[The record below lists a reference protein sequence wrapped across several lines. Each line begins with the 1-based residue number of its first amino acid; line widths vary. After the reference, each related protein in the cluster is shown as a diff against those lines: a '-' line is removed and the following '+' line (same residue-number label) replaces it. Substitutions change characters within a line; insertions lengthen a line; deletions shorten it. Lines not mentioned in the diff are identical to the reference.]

1 MEDSTINVFSED
13 IQEDTYDSNACL
25 VVEDLSENDPLDH
38 GVDVVKRESNNNP
51 FYISIQ
57 QKNMSVV
64 KTQYGKLRPIIDTH
78 SVLVMI
84 PKCYANIP
92 TEIYEKNIS
101 IEVLAKICTS
111 FFVKRC
117 STKILNVACHSDVAV
132 IVSKEVLEH
141 IDHAGIKLRPLEIV
155 IPIFDMHPE
164 HIDSYINIYGQI
176 SGDYE
181 KLISVINMKN
191 YFGSTQTIDFEFFE
205 NIIGDYFWRYD
216 SSEFNMTHLFSSRK
230 IRVNDAE
237 LLLQDTDTDIMTTN
251 VDPTSTGNYATC
263 SENRYRTS
271 ICDAMRTAKNRRFF
285 LSRTM
290 PMDANLG
297 IDKET
302 VTRLFMMLTDNQSMY
317 NFFNAFAVSRKHSH
331 LVVNNTEI
339 LAKMKYMFKTYKEA
353 FRYVLS
359 YPMLTYYV
367 EECILRRNITKK
379 SRCVFTID
387 TAHELPVFPFLASD
401 VHSSPYN
408 VIPVKDSLLRKNA
421 HGLAF
426 IQNHFGYGIDNLDG
440 FRKKFNIFTTGHVD
454 KNVFDGIDWSHIAV
468 TGSTIPACVPTR
480 SPLSHVTGVPS
491 SATYEEEFNAYFNK
505 YYGTSD
511 IDVVCATTNLD
522 IFFDTADSVI
532 KQVKKNIGVA
542 DDKRIIVTPISM
554 SRIFLNNASLS
565 DYYQDL
571 SQLCDEIKEPT
582 DVRKVLKKCNCGT
595 RARILT
601 KYLPVIEYF
610 YNIYVTRKTEKY
622 MNIKPRNMIHQ
633 MYLEMCPIDHFSV
646 QIVMTSQKSDHK
658 ATECIF
664 VENKEIVNPE
674 TLEKTFIETIRVEDT
689 FRFKVSNSSEHIPV
703 GSAPILHR
711 QFEIFRAIG
720 DDPFS
725 TIQGFHLPCVRGFY
739 DGTNVYM
746 TTSCVCSHLTY
757 MNVDYK
763 YFACAQ
769 QPLEIILKYMNRG
782 YGLYLSEHEIA
793 SLQAMSQKSDIL
805 EQKTITNI
813 TGLVTNGIKP
823 NITVI
828 PYNNVIDFPT
838 HSFYTIYDIDG
849 NVTGFNSNIC
859 KDVWHKVNKLR
870 TK

>member
-1 MEDSTINVFSED
+1 MEDSIINVFSED
-13 IQEDTYDSNACL
+13 IHEDTYDTNECL
-25 VVEDLSENDPLDH
+25 VVEELSENDPLDH
-38 GVDVVKRESNNNP
+38 GVDVVRRESNNNP

-57 QKNMSVV
+57 QKNMSVI
-64 KTQYGKLRPIIDTH
+64 KTQYGKLRPIIDTR
-78 SVLVMI
+78 SVLVMV
-84 PKCYANIP
+84 PKCHTYIP
-92 TEIYEKNIS
+92 AEIYEKNIS
-101 IEVLAKICTS
+101 SEILAKICSS

-117 STKILNVACHSDVAV
+117 STKILNVSCHSDVAV

-141 IDHAGIKLRPLEIV
+141 IDHEGIKLQQLEIV
-155 IPIFDMHPE
+155 IPIFDMNSE
-164 HIDSYINIYGQI
+164 HVDSYINLYGQI
-176 SGDYE
+176 SGNYE
-181 KLISVINMKN
+181 KLINIIKMKN
-191 YFGSTQTIDFEFFE
+191 YFCTSQPIDFDFIES
-205 NIIGDYFWRYD
+205 IIGDYFWRYD
-216 SSEFNMTHLFSSRK
+216 SSEFNMTHLFSNRR

-237 LLLQDTDTDIMTTN
+237 LLLQDIDVETT
-251 VDPTSTGNYATC
+251 TTGNYATC

-271 ICDAMRTAKNRRFF
+271 ICDAMKTAKNRRFF
-285 LSRTM
+285 LNRSIQS
-290 PMDANLG
+290 DANLG

-317 NFFNAFAVSRKHSH
+317 NFFNAFAVSRKHCH

-339 LAKMKYMFKTYKEA
+339 LTKMKYMFKTYKEA

-359 YPMLTYYV
+359 YPMLTCYV
-367 EECILRRNITKK
+367 EECILRRNINKN

-408 VIPVKDSLLRKNA
+408 VIPVKKSLLERNA

-440 FRKKFNIFTTGHVD
+440 FRKKFNIFTTGHIN
-454 KNVFDGIDWSHIAV
+454 KNIFDGIDWSRIAV
-468 TGSTIPACVPTR
+468 SGSTIPACVPTR
-480 SPLSHVTGVPS
+480 SPLTHVTGVTS

-522 IFFDTADSVI
+522 VFFDDVDSII
-532 KQVKKNIGVA
+532 KQVKKNIGVMD
-542 DDKRIIVTPISM
+542 DDKRITVTPISM
-554 SRIFLNNASLS
+554 SRIFLNNMSLT
-565 DYYQDL
+565 DYFQDL

-582 DVRKVLKKCNCGT
+582 DVRKVLKKCNCGA

-610 YNIYVTRKTEKY
+610 YNIYVAHKTEKY
-622 MNIKPRNMIHQ
+622 RDIKPRNMIHK

-646 QIVMTSQKSDHK
+646 QIVMNSQKSEHK
-658 ATECIF
+658 AVECIY
-664 VENKEIVNPE
+664 VENKEIINPE
-674 TLEKTFIETIRVEDT
+674 TLEKSMVETIRVEDT

-703 GSAPILHR
+703 GTEPILHR
-711 QFEIFRAIG
+711 PFEVFRSIG

-725 TIQGFHLPCVRGFY
+725 TIHGFHLPCVRGFY

-746 TTSCVCSHLTY
+746 TASCVYSHLTY

-763 YFACAQ
+763 YFAGAQ

-793 SLQAMSQKSDIL
+793 SLQVMSQKPDIIQ
-805 EQKTITNI
+805 QKTITDAL
-813 TGLVTNGIKP
+813 GLVTNGVKP
-823 NITVI
+823 NITVV

-838 HSFYTIYDIDG
+838 HSFYTAYDVDG
-849 NVTGFNSNIC
+849 NITGFNSTIC
-859 KDVWHKVNKLR
+859 KDIWHKVNKLR